1 MDKDV
6 LERFERIENE
16 IKNNFGW
23 LNYRID
29 DLVYEKIL
37 LEKKVEH
44 NYFRSLTE
52 DELIYELK
60 RWYYLHL
67 GKKLDLENPVTF
79 NEKIQW
85 LKIYDHNPLKRELAD
100 KVKARDYIEHKIGKQ
115 YLIPEIG
122 VYDYFDQIDFRC
134 FPNQFVLKCNHG
146 SGWNE
151 IIRDKDKID
160 LPKVKRNFDY
170 WMSLDYAYYFG
181 FEMQYK
187 NIERKIL
194 VERYIEQ
201 LDGNL
206 FDYKIHCFMGVPQII
221 QVIGDR
227 EAHNCRAKQ
236 AFYNIDW
243 KRLDIDCGVHMQ
255 YKYDLP
261 KPSKLDEL
269 LKVAERLSKPF
280 QYVRIDL
287 YEIEEQIKFGEF
299 TFTPNSGVY
308 QWNPQELDILWGEWV
323 CLGV

>member
-1 MDKDV
+1 M
-6 LERFERIENE
+6 
-16 IKNNFGW
+16 
-23 LNYRID
+23 
-29 DLVYEKIL
+29 
-37 LEKKVEH
+37 
-44 NYFRSLTE
+44 
-52 DELIYELK
+52 
-60 RWYYLHL
+60 
-67 GKKLDLENPVTF
+67 
-79 NEKIQW
+79 
-85 LKIYDHNPLKRELAD
+85 
-100 KVKARDYIEHKIGKQ
+100 
-115 YLIPEIG
+115 
-122 VYDYFDQIDFRC
+122 YDYFDQIDFRC

-287 YEIEEQIKFGEF
+287 YEIEEQVKFGEF

-323 CLGV
+323 CL